1 MSKIGGLIEGCIVV
15 ALGLAMTLLVR
26 ADNYWLYLH
35 PKFKWLTLTAG
46 IILVL
51 VGATALLYNRR
62 PNLARIIVFLVF
74 STLASIGYFLPNPT
88 SSATSGPPE
97 ESASKK
103 ESRIALNGRE
113 YIKINLGEL
122 YGISARGLEEKRAA
136 RYVTRGIVK
145 RNPELDEIGQFVLV
159 RVFIWCCFA
168 DAVAVGFRVQGDQP
182 EKFPDGQWVR
192 VFGKLQGL
200 PSSQSA
206 EPTVQVKGILAK
218 ALHKTDGIFATRVE
232 KIEPPPIPFMFEF
245 RKSEP
250 YAY

>member
-1 MSKIGGLIEGCIVV
+1 MCKIGGLIEGCIVV
-15 ALGLAMTLLVR
+15 ALGLAMSVLVR

-51 VGATALLYNRR
+51 VGAIALLYNRR
-62 PNLARIIVFLVF
+62 PNLSRIVIFLTF
-74 STLASIGYFLPNPT
+74 STLASVGYFLPNPT

-97 ESASKK
+97 EASSKE
-103 ESRIALNGRE
+103 ESRIVLDGEE

-122 YGISARGLEEKRAA
+122 YAISEKGLEEDRAA
-136 RYVTRGIVK
+136 HYVARGIVK
-145 RNPELDEIGQFVLV
+145 RNPELDEIGQFVLL

-168 DAVAVGFRVQGDQP
+168 DAVAVGFRVQDDQP
-182 EKFPDGQWVR
+182 EEFLDGQWVR
-192 VFGKLQGL
+192 VYGKLQSL
-200 PSSQSA
+200 PSQLA
-206 EPTVQVKGILAK
+206 EPTVQVKGILSK
-218 ALHKTDGIFATRVE
+218 ALHKTDGILAARVE